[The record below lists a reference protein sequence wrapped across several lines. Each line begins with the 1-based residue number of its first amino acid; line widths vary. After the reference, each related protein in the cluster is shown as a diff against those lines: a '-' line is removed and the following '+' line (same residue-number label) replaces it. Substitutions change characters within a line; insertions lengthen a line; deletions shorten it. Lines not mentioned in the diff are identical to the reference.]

1 MRTPKIEVL
10 CAPAEQA
17 FLDQREHFS
26 ETVCVVLDILRMTSS
41 IVTALENG
49 AEAILPVG
57 DIPEA
62 IAVKKASPTVL
73 LAGERGGQRIT
84 GNLAGGV
91 DFDLGNSP
99 REFTPRKVRGKTIV
113 MTTTNG
119 TRALLACAKARK
131 VLVSSFLNLRAT
143 AEFLAK
149 DPPQFL
155 LLVCSGT
162 LDQAAYED
170 VLGAGA
176 LCDLIWPQYA
186 RGEVA
191 DSATFACQLFRR
203 EQANLP
209 AAIEQSR
216 NGQRLL
222 TQRKL
227 RADVAFCSQRDT
239 LNFVAKLYNDG
250 YVRKR
255 NGHQSQS
262 AINQLMGSQQRA
274 RWPLR
279 AEALRRSRPAA

>member
-1 MRTPKIEVL
+1 MRGTKIEVL

-17 FLDQREHFS
+17 FLDQREHFG
-26 ETVCVVLDILRMTSS
+26 ETVCVVFDVLRMTST
-41 IVTALENG
+41 IVTALDNG

-57 DIPEA
+57 DIGDALGEKERRPE
-62 IAVKKASPTVL
+62 VL
-73 LAGERGGQRIT
+73 LAGERGGMRIE
-84 GNLAGGV
+84 GNLTGGI
-91 DFDLGNSP
+91 DFDFGNSP
-99 REFTPRKVRGKTIV
+99 REFTRRKVRGKTIV

-131 VLVSSFLNLRAT
+131 VLIASFLNLRAT
-143 AEFLAK
+143 AEFIAK
-149 DPPQFL
+149 LHPPLL

-176 LCDLIWPQYA
+176 LCDLIWPKYA
-186 RGEVA
+186 NGEVA
-191 DSATFACQLFRR
+191 DSAMIACQLFRR

-222 TQRKL
+222 TQPKL

-239 LNFVAKLYNDG
+239 AKL
-250 YVRKR
+250 V
-255 NGHQSQS
+255 
-262 AINQLMGSQQRA
+262 
-274 RWPLR
+274 
-279 AEALRRSRPAA
+279 